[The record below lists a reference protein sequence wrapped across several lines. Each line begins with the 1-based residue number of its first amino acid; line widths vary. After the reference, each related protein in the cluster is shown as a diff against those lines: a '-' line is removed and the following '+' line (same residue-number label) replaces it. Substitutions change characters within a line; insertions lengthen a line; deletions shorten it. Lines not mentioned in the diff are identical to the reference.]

1 MNKLI
6 KLGVLLCA
14 AMLSTSVYAGNIQV
28 ESAWSRATAPGQDT
42 AMVDLVISSVQQAK
56 LIGFSSTRC
65 KQAQIHRMTH
75 DNGMMK
81 MREVQTIDLP
91 AGKRVSLSAQGYH
104 LMLIGLKSPFN
115 AGEQVPLTLHIEMG
129 EKNVID
135 VQAHAVVK
143 SLNSMAPMQGMHHR

>member
-6 KLGVLLCA
+6 KLGALLCA

-56 LIGFSSTRC
+56 LIGFSSPNC
-65 KQAQIHRMTH
+65 KKAQIHRMTQE
-75 DNGMMK
+75 DGMMK
-81 MREVQTIDLP
+81 MREVQAIDLP

-104 LMLIGLKSPFN
+104 LMLIGIKSPLK
-115 AGEQVPLTLHIEMG
+115 AGDQLPLTLHIKISG
-129 EKNVID
+129 KNVID
-135 VQAHAVVK
+135 VQTHAVVR
-143 SLNSMAPMQGMHHR
+143 SLNSMTPMPGMPHR